1 MAVCL
6 GRLMHEMAITQSI
19 IASVADH
26 CSGRKVSR
34 VVLEVGNLS
43 GVMIDAVLFCFD
55 LAAEGT
61 PLEGARLEV
70 VAIEARAI
78 CRSCKNEFIQ
88 DSLLRPCRCG
98 SHDIERLSGEELN
111 IRQYEL
117 APDTARFVVS
127 PEHGEQYV

>member
-1 MAVCL
+1 
-6 GRLMHEMAITQSI
+6 MHELAITQSI
-19 IASVADH
+19 IESVADH
-26 CSGRKVSR
+26 CDGRRISR
-34 VVLEVGNLS
+34 VVLEVGTLS

-61 PLEGARLEV
+61 PLEGASLDV
-70 VAIEARAI
+70 VEIEARAI
-78 CRSCKNEFIQ
+78 CRSCKMEFIQ

-117 APDTARFVVS
+117 APDTARFAAS
-127 PEHGEQYV
+127 PERGEQYV